1 MQSNTQNTP
10 HYNQLL
16 RVQQVAIILDVSKS
30 TVWAHSKEVAD
41 FPKPFKLSARQ
52 TRWKLS
58 AVDAYIESR
67 AAQAPH

>member
-1 MQSNTQNTP
+1 MNQP
-10 HYNQLL
+10 HHNQLITA
-16 RVQQVAIILDVSKS
+16 QQVADILNVCKA
-30 TVWAHSKEVAD
+30 TIWAHAKAIPD

-67 AAQAPH
+67 ATAQH